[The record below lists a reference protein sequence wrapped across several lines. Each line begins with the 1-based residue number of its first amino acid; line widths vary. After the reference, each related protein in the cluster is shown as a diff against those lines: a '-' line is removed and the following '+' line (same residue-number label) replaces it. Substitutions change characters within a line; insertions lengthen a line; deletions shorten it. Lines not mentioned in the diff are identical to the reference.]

1 MGTPST
7 LLEQYD
13 GENLIL
19 SNLTSKMEQVLN
31 QNQVQ
36 NHIQF
41 MSQLHILE
49 SRWMAPTMQYGLR
62 LLRCISQGKTRGYIN
77 EDLP

>member
-7 LLEQYD
+7 ILKQYD
-13 GENLIL
+13 GENSIL

-36 NHIQF
+36 NHI
-41 MSQLHILE
+41 LIHE
-49 SRWMAPTMQYGLR
+49 STTQIGIKMDGSNYAVW
-62 LLRCISQGKTRGYIN
+62 S
-77 EDLP
+77 